1 MIDEKKY
8 NDLSYIIVLFII
20 MLMIF
25 FNFTPSDKLILI
37 IIVLYVFHDKILKR
51 WCIMSKTLY
60 EWDKD
65 QNPKRCKINNKLLKI
80 KKGWSSLW

>member
-51 WCIMSKTLY
+51 
-60 EWDKD
+60 
-65 QNPKRCKINNKLLKI
+65 
-80 KKGWSSLW
+80 